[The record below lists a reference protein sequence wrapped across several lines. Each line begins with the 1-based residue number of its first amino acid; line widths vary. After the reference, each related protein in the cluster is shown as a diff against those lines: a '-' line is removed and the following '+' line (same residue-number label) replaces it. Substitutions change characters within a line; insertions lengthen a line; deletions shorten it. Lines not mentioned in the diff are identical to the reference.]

1 MKERPEDPVEF
12 LAVYLQKN
20 NPNKNNPN
28 NKPAAAE

>member
-20 NPNKNNPN
+20 NPNKN
-28 NKPAAAE
+28 KPSAE